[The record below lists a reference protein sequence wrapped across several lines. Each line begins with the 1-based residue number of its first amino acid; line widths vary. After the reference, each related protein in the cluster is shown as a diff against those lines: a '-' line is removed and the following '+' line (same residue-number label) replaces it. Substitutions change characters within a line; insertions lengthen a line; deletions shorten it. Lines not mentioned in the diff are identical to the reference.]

1 MPAGAPSGQAG
12 GDVATRFL
20 SQIRSLQG
28 VPYVWGGESRSGVDC
43 SGLIQLAAKQAGINF
58 PWRTTTQQ
66 WAALQHIPA
75 NQAQPGDLVFF
86 TGADPPSPGHV
97 GVVTT
102 PGHWTMIDAPQQGES
117 VHTQAFSVPGAGDM
131 RVVGFA
137 RLPGVKGSTAVSG
150 SVGPGSGSGGGLLGL
165 VLPSGALAFFDDAA
179 RFAQAAMWI
188 VNPENWLR
196 ILAGAAAVLLL
207 LAGAGFLFRA
217 A

>member
-12 GDVATRFL
+12 GDTATRFL
-20 SQIRSLQG
+20 DQVKSLQG

-43 SGLIQLAAKQAGINF
+43 SGLVQLAAKQAGINF
-58 PWRTTTQQ
+58 PWRTTTAQ
-66 WAALQHIPA
+66 WAALPHIPA

-102 PGHWTMIDAPQQGES
+102 PGHWTMIDAPQTGQT
-117 VHTQAFSVPGAGDM
+117 VHQQAFSVPGVGDM
-131 RVVGFA
+131 HVVGFA
-137 RLPGVKGSTAVSG
+137 RLPGVKGASATVGGSSG
-150 SVGPGSGSGGGLLGL
+150 GGGGGLLGL
-165 VLPSGALAFFDDAA
+165 ALPADALAFFDDAA

-188 VNPENWLR
+188 VNPESWLR

>member
-1 MPAGAPSGQAG
+1 MPAGAPSGQPAQ
-12 GDVATRFL
+12 DTATRFL
-20 SQIRSLQG
+20 EQVRSLQG

-43 SGLIQLAAKQAGINF
+43 SGLVQLAAKQAGINF

-117 VHTQAFSVPGAGDM
+117 VHSQGFSVPGAGDM
-131 RVVGFA
+131 HVVGFA
-137 RLPGVKGSTAVSG
+137 RLPGVKGSTAAA
-150 SVGPGSGSGGGLLGL
+150 GSGGGGTGGGLLGL
-165 VLPSGALAFFDDAA
+165 ALPADALAFFDDAA
-179 RFAQAAMWI
+179 HFAQSAMWI
-188 VNPENWLR
+188 LNPENWLR
-196 ILAGAAAVLLL
+196 ILAGAAAVLFAVAG
-207 LAGAGFLFRA
+207 LAFLVKAG
-217 A
+217 

>member
-1 MPAGAPSGQAG
+1 MLPGASGSA
-12 GDVATRFL
+12 DVATRFL
-20 SQIRSLQG
+20 DQVKSLQG

-43 SGLIQLAAKQAGINF
+43 SGLIQLAARQAGINF

-102 PGHWTMIDAPQQGES
+102 PGHWTMIDAPQTGETVHSQG
-117 VHTQAFSVPGAGDM
+117 FSVPGIGDM

-137 RLPGVKGSTAVSG
+137 RLPGVKGSAAAASSG
-150 SVGPGSGSGGGLLGL
+150 SSGGGGLLGL
-165 VLPSGALAFFDDAA
+165 ALPADALAFFEDAA
-179 RFAQAAMWI
+179 HFVNTALWI
-188 VNPENWLR
+188 LNPENWLR
-196 ILAGAAAVLLL
+196 ILAGAAAVLLAVSGL
-207 LAGAGFLFRA
+207 VFLVKA